1 MKKLTFLIVAGFMV
15 LGLGDVV
22 EQAFRAHAQ
31 PASPPTV
38 TAWVKLKELF
48 H

>member
-1 MKKLTFLIVAGFMV
+1 MKKLTFLILAGLMA

-22 EQAFRAHAQ
+22 KQTINPKA
-31 PASPPTV
+31 PPTV

>member
-1 MKKLTFLIVAGFMV
+1 MKKLTVLIVAGMMV
-15 LGLGDVV
+15 LGLGDMVQRAF
-22 EQAFRAHAQ
+22 EPQAA
-31 PASPPTV
+31 PTV

>member
-1 MKKLTFLIVAGFMV
+1 MKKLTFLILAGFMV
-15 LGLGDVV
+15 LGLGDMVQ
-22 EQAFRAHAQ
+22 QALEPQA
-31 PASPPTV
+31 PPTV